1 MHTHQNFGYTISF
14 DVKVAGI
21 YKDTNTVKIK
31 PRFYYLSKDG
41 TVLNENIILF
51 YKNSDGKYVKI
62 GSESDNYKLSYK
74 PNDPYRLKEESTRK
88 HLLSSNITLKSL
100 TEFYLIAKETST
112 SKEVVTQGFEGAVT
126 TYYGEY
132 KLPNTTIAVEVNEK
146 GEYNINSPLANG
158 YIGVIFDMSAGSI
171 TDNVFD
177 ESTSYVNKADITD
190 KFGGMW
196 QLENYYGGKTEFKLE
211 KATIAVQIHNKE
223 TGAYTYTD
231 FGQKMLGTVILYDAD
246 ARASDDYN

>member
-1 MHTHQNFGYTISF
+1 MRLNFGYTISF

-21 YKDTNTVKIK
+21 YKDENSVRIR

-62 GSESDNYKLSYK
+62 GSESDNYKLSYM
-74 PNDPYRLKEESTRK
+74 PNDPYRLKEESTSK

-100 TEFYLIAKETST
+100 TEFYLVAKETST
-112 SKEVVTQGFEGAVT
+112 SKEVVTQGFDGAVT

-132 KLPNTTIAVEVNEK
+132 KLPNTTIAVKVEN
-146 GEYNINSPLANG
+146 GEYDINSPLTNG
-158 YIGVIFDMSAGSI
+158 YIGVIFDMSAGSK
-171 TDNVFD
+171 TDDSFK
-177 ESTSYVNKADITD
+177 ESTSYVDKADITD

-211 KATIAVQIHNKE
+211 KATINVQRHNE
-223 TGAYTYTD
+223 DTDTYTYTD
-231 FGQKMLGTVILYDAD
+231 LGKKMLGTVILYDAD